1 MQGLN
6 SRAVARELIDLAK
19 VILGA
24 SREIIFSRDVDRN
37 RMMDHIHSDIV
48 IMCNFKAQ
56 RPPYKTSWAFFVL
69 SGSPSPNNRHHKAVI

>member
-19 VILGA
+19 VILGV
-24 SREIIFSRDVDRN
+24 SREIVSSLDLDRN
-37 RMMDHIHSDIV
+37 RMMDHVHSDII

-56 RPPYKTSWAFFVL
+56 RPPYQTSPAFCVL
-69 SGSPSPNNRHHKAVI
+69 SGFPNFNNHNHKAVV